1 MNGALIALRIVADG
15 SSAMT
20 VFINYR
26 REDSEGEA
34 RALYNKLKQR
44 FGKKHFFLDLDTIAA
59 GEDWR
64 NRIGATLE
72 NVDAIVVVIGRRW
85 SQILGDRAGQPE
97 EDFVRL
103 EIAEALRRPAVLVV
117 PVLVEGAVLPRRESL
132 PDDIRGL
139 EAKHVHEIRGNAW
152 EDDVARL
159 IRDLQKARALPQ
171 SRRVLITRRLVIV
184 LAGAVG
190 LLGLDWLLGLSW
202 LLVKVPGLPPGL
214 EYVRAKQRLQTAG
227 LTAEQASIP
236 VNDEQSVPR
245 VLDQKPE
252 AGSTVFRGSA
262 VKLTLTRQ
270 HVYPLVCRGGGVLGN
285 GHGQSTSTDGS
296 DGLFRFE
303 KNLVAKATL
312 DLKPGE
318 CSWPDRPMWS
328 NEPDAMLA
336 SDEEAVE
343 LTDALRLPS
352 MVVFVCM
359 INEQRR
365 PRFIVVHHEPNLSF
379 IDGQWRPKAG
389 CPNSQS

>member
-1 MNGALIALRIVADG
+1 
-15 SSAMT
+15 MT

-26 REDSEGEA
+26 REDSEGAA
-34 RALYNKLKQR
+34 RALYTKLMQR
-44 FGKKHFFLDLDTIAA
+44 FGKKHCFLDLDAIAA

-64 NRIGATLE
+64 NRIGDTLE

-139 EAKHVHEIRGNAW
+139 GAKHAHEIRGNAW

-171 SRRVLITRRLVIV
+171 SRRVLITRGVVIA

-190 LLGLDWLLGLSW
+190 LLGLDRLLELNW
-202 LLVKVPGLPPGL
+202 LLVKVPRLPPGL

-227 LTAEQASIP
+227 LTAEQASIS
-236 VNDEQSVPR
+236 VNDGQSEPR
-245 VLDQKPE
+245 VLDQEPE
-252 AGSTVFRGSA
+252 AGSTVFRGNA

-270 HVYPLVCRGGGVLGN
+270 HVWPLICRGGGVLGN
-285 GHGQSTSTDGS
+285 GHGQSWSTDGS
-296 DGLFRFE
+296 DRLFRFE
-303 KNLVAKATL
+303 KNLVAEATL
-312 DLKPGE
+312 ELKPGE
-318 CSWPDRPMWS
+318 CSWPDRKMRADDY
-328 NEPDAMLA
+328 DAMLA
-336 SDEEAVE
+336 SDEEGVE

-352 MVVFVCM
+352 MVVFVCL
-359 INEQRR
+359 IKDERR
-365 PRFIVVHHEPNLSF
+365 PRFIVVHDKRNLSF
-379 IDGQWRPKAG
+379 IDGQWRPKAE
-389 CPNSQS
+389 CPDI